1 MYSNENHKREEGK
14 KKKKDTSVLIL
25 STMWKVRKEDS
36 QNVILEPDSNPT
48 EVNEQSPLAAM
59 SFELYH

>member
-1 MYSNENHKREEGK
+1 MKTTRGKKAKK

-36 QNVILEPDSNPT
+36 QNVISEPDSNPT